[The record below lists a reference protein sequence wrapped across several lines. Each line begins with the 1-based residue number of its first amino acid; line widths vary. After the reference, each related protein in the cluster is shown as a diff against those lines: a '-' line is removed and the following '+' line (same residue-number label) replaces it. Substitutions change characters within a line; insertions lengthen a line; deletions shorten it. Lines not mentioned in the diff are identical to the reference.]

1 MITKLLGSLGEYKKY
16 AIYTP
21 ILKFLETI
29 FEVLIPYFM
38 MKLIDVGVKN
48 GDISYIIKT
57 GLIMI
62 GLALVSLILGAL
74 AGKTSAL
81 VGAGLSKNL
90 RKEIFENVQTFSF
103 SNLDKFPTSTLIT
116 RLTTDIANV
125 QMAFQM
131 ILRLFVRAPVM
142 IVVATIMSFTINAK
156 LALVFICIIP
166 FLGLGLY
173 FLMTRAHPNFIKM
186 FKKYDALNSVVQEN
200 LIGIRAVKSFVREE
214 NEIDKFQNSSGA
226 IKHYATK
233 AEKLLAFQNPIML
246 VSMYACSLAIFWFG
260 GNFIINGAMTEGQ
273 LTTFLSYIM
282 QILSSLMMISM
293 VFVMI
298 IISRSSVER
307 IYEMLKEKTNIVNPL
322 NPVYEIKDGSIE
334 FRDVSFEYKSNS
346 KQPNYILKN
355 INIKIESGQSVGIV
369 GGTGSAKTTFV
380 QLLPRLYDVSN
391 GSCLIG
397 GLDVREYD
405 IEKLRDSVAMVLQKN
420 VLFSGTIAENLRWG
434 NEHATMDEMISAC
447 KTAQAH
453 NFITTF
459 EKGYDTYLEQG
470 GVNLSGGQKQRLCI
484 ARALLK
490 NPKVIIFDDSTSA
503 VDMRTDALIRKE
515 LSKLKSEVTRIIIA
529 QRVASVMD
537 SDIIIVFDNG
547 LIESVGKHEEL
558 LKISPVYSEMY
569 YTQNSRSAENE

>member
-226 IKHYATK
+226 IKHYANK

-246 VSMYACSLAIFWFG
+246 ISMYACSLAIFWFG

-547 LIESVGKHEEL
+547 IIESVGKHEEL

>member
-38 MKLIDVGVKN
+38 MKLIDVGIKN

-246 VSMYACSLAIFWFG
+246 ISMYACSLAIFWFG

-547 LIESVGKHEEL
+547 IIESVGKHEEL